1 MDKLKKLK
9 DSVAKHPCFVV
20 CSGLWMIADIV
31 LDILSVI
38 NYHTLFTEVLTL
50 HNNLLIV

>member
-9 DSVAKHPCFVV
+9 DSVTKHPCFVV
-20 CSGLWMIADIV
+20 SSGLYMLVDIV

-38 NYHTLFTEVLTL
+38 NYHTLSTQVDTL
-50 HNNLLIV
+50 Y